1 MGFYS
6 IKIYI
11 EINKIMKKLLF
22 IICCI
27 VSVSKNA
34 NSQVISVE
42 GVSYADTV
50 QYNSP
55 FVLTFWF
62 VNTGNTLIFSDS
74 ITANIAIHPVNTSP
88 NNWDVLSITQS
99 ISFGTVY
106 PGDSIFMLNTF
117 LQGGSQLFQ
126 QAGDNLVVIW
136 PSFVVPISSDTS
148 ITPLY
153 VLPPLTSVNEV
164 NYPIYEESDNF
175 IYDLMGRRYYNI
187 NNLLKGTIYIRDGK
201 KYIKK

>member
-1 MGFYS
+1 
-6 IKIYI
+6 
-11 EINKIMKKLLF
+11 MKKLLF

-34 NSQVISVE
+34 NSQVISLVSVE
-42 GVSYADTV
+42 GISFTDTV

-55 FVLTFWF
+55 FLLNFYL
-62 VNTGNTLIFSDS
+62 VNTGNLALIDS
-74 ITANIAIHPVNTSP
+74 VITANLGVNPINVASQ
-88 NNWDVLSITQS
+88 NWQILTFTQN
-99 ISFGTVY
+99 IPQGIFA
-106 PGDSIFMLNTF
+106 PGDSIMFDTLIN
-117 LQGGSQLFQ
+117 GGAQLYQ

-136 PSFVVPISSDTS
+136 PSFVTPISSDTS

-153 VLPPLTSVNEV
+153 VLPPVTSVNEL
-164 NYPIYEESDNF
+164 NYPIYEESDNS

-187 NNLLKGTIYIRDGK
+187 NTLIKGTMYIRDGK